1 MAFFISLMKPLAYL
15 SLPVVLLRS
24 IAANSPTGRYYVRQ
38 GIYVSTLMTIAACSF
53 VVAAGMSVVG
63 QRFDVNFVVA
73 RAFYAVTSRTLDLEI
88 EVEGEEN
95 LDQRPAV
102 LMMNHQTMLDV
113 LVVGR

>member
-15 SLPVVLLRS
+15 SLPVFLLRS
-24 IAANSPTGRYYVRQ
+24 IAASSPTGRYYIRQ
-38 GIYVSTLMTIAACSF
+38 GVYVSSLVTVAACSI
-53 VVAAGMSVVG
+53 VVAAGMSAMG

-73 RAFYAVTSRTLDLEI
+73 RAFYAVTSRALDIEI

-102 LMMNHQTMLDV
+102 LMMNHQSMLDV